1 MIVDPDS
8 EQLLIDYLAERLPPL
23 GVDWPVGDR
32 APIGPTSY
40 IVLIRTGGARRD
52 LVTDQAQITIDTV
65 SGDSGSAAHVANLV
79 RALINDLWGGVAL
92 GGHPVYQVNELSGPY
107 SNPTRTDLF
116 RYSQSF
122 LVAIR
127 AAQVTS
133 TQGVPK

>member
-65 SGDSGSAAHVANLV
+65 SGERLGRPCGEPGAGIDQRPLGRGHAGWPSGLP
-79 RALINDLWGGVAL
+79 G
-92 GGHPVYQVNELSGPY
+92 E
-107 SNPTRTDLF
+107 RTL
-116 RYSQSF
+116 RS
-122 LVAIR
+122 L
-127 AAQVTS
+127 
-133 TQGVPK
+133 